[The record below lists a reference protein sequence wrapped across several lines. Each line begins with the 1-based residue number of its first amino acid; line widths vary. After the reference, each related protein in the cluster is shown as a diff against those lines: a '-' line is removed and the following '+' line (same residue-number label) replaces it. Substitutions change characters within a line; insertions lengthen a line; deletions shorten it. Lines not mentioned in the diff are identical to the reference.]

1 MKMKYFAALS
11 LLVWLGVTGWLA
23 SMVITKPAALRQNQG
38 AEETAA
44 MAELRASVDRN
55 KRMRES
61 IAQLGEAQVY
71 QSDAPLVAVAA
82 PRPMASDVVEAALP
96 PPSVSLVL
104 TSAGSRTAFVNG
116 EQVRAGQRL
125 STGGR
130 VRAIGPDWVRID
142 DPVHGNQTYRV
153 PALISNTN
161 GAGK

>member
-11 LLVWLGVTGWLA
+11 LIVWLGVTGWLA
-23 SMVITKPAALRQNQG
+23 SMVISKPAVLRQNQN

-55 KRMRES
+55 KRMRET
-61 IAQLGEAQVY
+61 ITQLGL
-71 QSDAPLVAVAA
+71 SDAYLSTAPLVAVAA
-82 PRPMASDVVEAALP
+82 PRPAAADVVEAALP

-104 TSAGSRTAFVNG
+104 SSGSSRTAFVNG

-125 STGGR
+125 SSGGR

-153 PALISNTN
+153 PALISTAS
-161 GAGK
+161 GAAK